1 MGFMENVEDEHYR
14 DEITEASVVL
24 AVPGATELSLDGGR
38 SV

>member
-1 MGFMENVEDEHYR
+1 MMENVEVDEHYR
-14 DEITEASVVL
+14 DEVTEASVVL